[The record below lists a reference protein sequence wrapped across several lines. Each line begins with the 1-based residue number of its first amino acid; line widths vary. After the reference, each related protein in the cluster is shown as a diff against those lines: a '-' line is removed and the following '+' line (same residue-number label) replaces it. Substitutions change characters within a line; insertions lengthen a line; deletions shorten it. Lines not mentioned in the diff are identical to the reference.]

1 MLIPT
6 TNPLSDFFTIFK
18 VPTLMLNNNFEILYS
33 SNQNIKSNNKK
44 YISLAIEHLNNYEFA
59 PGNITINIDDKIQFT
74 SIQFYHYSNTPTH
87 ILIGPYILSN
97 INDDNSLVP
106 LISEDNLSTLIQ
118 MYNFIISSKQ
128 CTKSTNEITIKS
140 PCVSRA
146 LEYIENNYTN
156 EISIDELCSELNINK
171 CYFCSIFKKEVGTT
185 FINYLNEYKVEKS
198 KDLLKNPNFSL
209 LDIAISVG
217 FNNQSY
223 YSKVFKK
230 ITSKTPI
237 EFRNELLNS

>member
-18 VPTLMLNNNFEILYS
+18 IPTLILNNNFEILYS
-33 SNQNIKSNNKK
+33 CNQNIKFNNK
-44 YISLAIEHLNNYEFA
+44 YISLAISHLSNYEFI
-59 PGNITINIDDKIQFT
+59 PGSITIDIDDKIQFT

-87 ILIGPYILSN
+87 ILIGPYKLDN
-97 INDDNSLVP
+97 INDVDSLVP
-106 LISEDNLSTLIQ
+106 LITQSSLSTLIE
-118 MYNFIISSKQ
+118 MYNFIINSK
-128 CTKSTNEITIKS
+128 KLNKYINDVKIKS
-140 PCVSRA
+140 PCVYRA
-146 LEYIENNYTN
+146 IEYIENNYTN
-156 EISIDELCSELNINK
+156 EISIDELCSDLNINK

-198 KDLLKNPNFSL
+198 KDLLKNSNLSL
-209 LDIAISVG
+209 LDIALTVG

-230 ITSKTPI
+230 ITCKTPV
-237 EFRNELLNS
+237 EFRNELENS